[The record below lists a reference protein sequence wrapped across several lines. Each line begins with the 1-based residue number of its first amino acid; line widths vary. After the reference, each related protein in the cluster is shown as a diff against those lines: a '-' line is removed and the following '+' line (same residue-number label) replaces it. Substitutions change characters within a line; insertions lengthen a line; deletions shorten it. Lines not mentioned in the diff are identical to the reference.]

1 MRQTWIFIVNS
12 FDKAK
17 VTRDSNR
24 PFCIKKPP
32 RQILNAHPY
41 PCHVEI
47 NWRWDLV
54 LCAWT
59 KSDNLPID
67 ESGVKSDN
75 SISIQKISTH
85 KHKVRLH
92 MINTNLFASFPVI
105 IDYIGDKTR
114 VWRGMIKKD
123 ANYCM
128 WSVNRGSKRIKW
140 RLLYEDAH
148 SLSKNPLRVS

>member
-1 MRQTWIFIVNS
+1 MGPLVGVGPGPLPLQTRLR
-12 FDKAK
+12 
-17 VTRDSNR
+17 TG
-24 PFCIKKPP
+24 P
-32 RQILNAHPY
+32 
-41 PCHVEI
+41 
-47 NWRWDLV
+47 
-54 LCAWT
+54 AWT

-128 WSVNRGSKRIKW
+128 
-140 RLLYEDAH
+140 
-148 SLSKNPLRVS
+148 